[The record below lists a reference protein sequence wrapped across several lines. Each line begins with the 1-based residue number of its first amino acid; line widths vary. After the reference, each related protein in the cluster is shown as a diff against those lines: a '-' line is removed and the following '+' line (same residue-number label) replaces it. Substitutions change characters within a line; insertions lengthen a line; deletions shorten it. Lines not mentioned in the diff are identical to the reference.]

1 MKKILAAV
9 TLAVS
14 LATFAY
20 AAEPAKTPAAPGAPA
35 AATAPAAAPAVPG
48 APAAGP
54 SWPNSNPSK
63 KWATDSGTLVG
74 SAFQA
79 A

>member
-20 AAEPAKTPAAPGAPA
+20 AAEPAKAPAAPGSPA
-35 AATAPAAAPAVPG
+35 AVAC
-48 APAAGP
+48 AAGGQAGP
-54 SWPNSNPSK
+54 ALGVRLAQRVWV
-63 KWATDSGTLVG
+63 SG
-74 SAFQA
+74 QA
-79 A
+79 YDLPAIRIVE